1 MPHRPVIRQNATITK
16 VRVRMVFD
24 ASAKSMNASSD
35 SINDCMYTGPALQ
48 PHLWNILERVRLMQN
63 LVVADIQ
70 KTFFRRRLE
79 KKIANR
85 LDFCT
90 T

>member
-1 MPHRPVIRQNATITK
+1 
-16 VRVRMVFD
+16 MVFD

-70 KTFFRRRLE
+70 KDILQTKIREEDRKSFRFLYDVNGIE
-79 KKIANR
+79 NTY
-85 LDFCT
+85 D
-90 T
+90 